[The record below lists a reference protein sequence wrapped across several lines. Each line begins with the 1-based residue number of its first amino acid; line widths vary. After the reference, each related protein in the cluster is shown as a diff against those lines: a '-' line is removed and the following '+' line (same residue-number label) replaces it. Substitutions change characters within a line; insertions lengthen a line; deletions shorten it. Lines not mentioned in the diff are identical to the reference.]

1 MLLGSR
7 GPRRPN
13 QDHFDLDRQ
22 IDRYLT
28 FYTQKKLKSD
38 QDPQA
43 YQGLVMGPSTPP
55 KKYCMIYIKFLF
67 ILSGLTLISRVW
79 HRRFHQ
85 IIFLVCFEHD
95 HTVVGFLTCM
105 AEICEKKNGFSNI
118 LHFSFIVE
126 TAVFIVSSFFVV
138 CW

>member
-1 MLLGSR
+1 MC
-7 GPRRPN
+7 
-13 QDHFDLDRQ
+13 FDLDRQ

-95 HTVVGFLTCM
+95 HTAVGFLTCM
-105 AEICEKKNGFSNI
+105 AEICGKKRGFQIFYIFHSLLKPLYLLSLRSSSSI
-118 LHFSFIVE
+118 GE
-126 TAVFIVSSFFVV
+126 YVFLVLFHLNS
-138 CW
+138 